1 MATPYSQLPYGFRRG
16 EENYAYGEY
25 LRKQRELKRATDFA
39 DRIAAEEERISL
51 ERWQPEPEQQ
61 EVKITTKADGTSTIV
76 STEKYPGVPE
86 SEIAQEQLRQG
97 GYGLTYPDEQTGIL
111 GTPYEG
117 IGDLTWEDVDP
128 TLFQLDQDPG
138 INPPRQ
144 GLYPDARA
152 GDRFDPERR
161 GVGVWPFGTGWT
173 ATGVGQDFSQV
184 PDAGMATLAAREAV
198 NIAPQDDIYGLPNV
212 VSDRERQA
220 RSALTIGSQRVVSPE
235 EEVVVSPE
243 GTPIPG
249 VDMGGLQRFEPNI
262 IPDEAYRQA
271 YGEQA
276 RVMGLLEPDVP
287 PPDLQVMEPQ
297 PQTAFINRAIEEVD
311 RGTANIL
318 PPSHL
323 TMGDMPP
330 TLPNWFTGMGEA
342 EAPFAPPQAIA
353 PEQGPLGPPGQY
365 SVGPPAI
372 TQGEREA
379 ELAAALGE
387 GGARYSEALPM
398 DSRGLLTDEEI
409 LAGAQMPYGDPG
421 VTPMERALMESTEG
435 GPVVEA
441 TPDIFAGIEP
451 EAPPLTS
458 EDIFG
463 GVSPE
468 VPLDPVDPGLRPRGR
483 VETDIEESVLE
494 TAPKKWLDPD
504 TGLIPI
510 ERGMLRDVPPLMEE
524 TPTQRRERLAA
535 PVEEASIWGGDP
547 ALSGVRTLRA
557 SYQEEQDELVD
568 ESTKR
573 YEALMGRAEK
583 AIEKAEET
591 TEQTKK
597 VIDFQRLDWFAKLNQ
612 QLTEKRRR
620 QGSQVRVGRAR
631 SRQQIPMLNPTPLR
645 SA

>member
-16 EENYAYGEY
+16 EGNYQYQEF
-25 LRKQRELKRATDFA
+25 LKRRMEEERQADFA
-39 DRIAAEEERISL
+39 ARIAEERERISL
-51 ERWQPEPEQQ
+51 SQWQPEPEQQ

-76 STEKYPGVPE
+76 STEKYPGISQDE
-86 SEIAQEQLRQG
+86 LAQEQLRQG

-138 INPPRQ
+138 IVGPRQ
-144 GLYPDARA
+144 DLYPGVQPGA
-152 GDRFDPERR
+152 RFDPERG

-184 PDAGMATLAAREAV
+184 PDAGVATLPGGQTVGEATAAAFPDMNLAGGDPMWPGV
-198 NIAPQDDIYGLPNV
+198 
-212 VSDRERQA
+212 
-220 RSALTIGSQRVVSPE
+220 E

-243 GTPIPG
+243 GTPISG
-249 VDMGGLQRFEPNI
+249 FDMGGLQRFDPRI

-271 YGEQA
+271 YGDQA
-276 RVMGLLEPDVP
+276 RVMGMRGLLEEEDIRAAIP
-287 PPDLQVMEPQ
+287 PPDLQIMEPQ

-318 PPSHL
+318 PP
-323 TMGDMPP
+323 TDFPP
-330 TLPNWFTGMGEA
+330 VLPGGGGA
-342 EAPFAPPQAIA
+342 EAPFVAPQAIT
-353 PEQGPLGPPGQY
+353 PEQGPLGPPMLAGV
-365 SVGPPAI
+365 SP
-372 TQGEREA
+372 EM
-379 ELAAALGE
+379 ELQAALGE
-387 GGARYSEALPM
+387 GGARYGQALPM
-398 DSRGLLTDEEI
+398 QGLLTDEEI
-409 LAGAQMPYGDPG
+409 LAGAQIPYGDPG
-421 VTPMERALMESTEG
+421 VTPMERALMESQEG
-435 GPVVEA
+435 PPVEA
-441 TPDIFAGIEP
+441 DTTDIFAGWTP
-451 EAPPLTS
+451 Q
-458 EDIFG
+458 ED
-463 GVSPE
+463 V
-468 VPLDPVDPGLRPRGR
+468 LDPVDPSLRPRGR

-557 SYQEEQDELVD
+557 SYQEEQDKLVG
-568 ESTKR
+568 ESTER

-597 VIDFQRLDWFAKLNQ
+597 VIDFQRLEWFARLNQ
-612 QLTEKRRR
+612 QLTEKRKKR

>member
-1 MATPYSQLPYGFRRG
+1 MALGDYGRRVGFRNLGRLDL
-16 EENYAYGEY
+16 EERRWRQQQLARNQLARQEAE
-25 LRKQRELKRATDFA
+25 LAQRMAQ
-39 DRIAAEEERISL
+39 EEEAISL
-51 ERWQPEPEQQ
+51 SQWQPEPEEQ
-61 EVKITTKADGTSTIV
+61 EVKIKTKADGTSTIV
-76 STEKYPGVPE
+76 STEKFPAQSLLDDPMGLEGTGTGDWGLGGDVTIPQLEIDEYNRRNDLYAMAGQGDIGEIWPTTAPPLTFSPSQGPLVDIPGVT
-86 SEIAQEQLRQG
+86 SR
-97 GYGLTYPDEQTGIL
+97 L
-111 GTPYEG
+111 GTPVTE
-117 IGDLTWEDVDP
+117 
-128 TLFQLDQDPG
+128 
-138 INPPRQ
+138 
-144 GLYPDARA
+144 
-152 GDRFDPERR
+152 
-161 GVGVWPFGTGWT
+161 
-173 ATGVGQDFSQV
+173 
-184 PDAGMATLAAREAV
+184 
-198 NIAPQDDIYGLPNV
+198 
-212 VSDRERQA
+212 
-220 RSALTIGSQRVVSPE
+220 
-235 EEVVVSPE
+235 
-243 GTPIPG
+243 
-249 VDMGGLQRFEPNI
+249 
-262 IPDEAYRQA
+262 
-271 YGEQA
+271 
-276 RVMGLLEPDVP
+276 VMGLLEPDVP

-297 PQTAFINRAIEEVD
+297 PQTAFINRAISEVD

-342 EAPFAPPQAIA
+342 EVPFAPPQAIA

-387 GGARYSEALPM
+387 GGARHGQALPM
-398 DSRGLLTDEEI
+398 QGLLTDEEI
-409 LAGAQMPYGDPG
+409 LAGGLPPVEGAYDPRDDFDAMAGG
-421 VTPMERALMESTEG
+421 VPEVSDFNPFT
-435 GPVVEA
+435 
-441 TPDIFAGIEP
+441 GIEP
-451 EAPPLTS
+451 EPS
-458 EDIFG
+458 
-463 GVSPE
+463 
-468 VPLDPVDPGLRPRGR
+468 

-547 ALSGVRTLRA
+547 ALSGVRALRA
-557 SYQEEQDELVD
+557 SYQEKQDKLVD
-568 ESTKR
+568 ESTER

-583 AIEKAEET
+583 AIKKAEET

-597 VIDFQRLDWFAKLNQ
+597 VIDFQRLEWFARLNQ